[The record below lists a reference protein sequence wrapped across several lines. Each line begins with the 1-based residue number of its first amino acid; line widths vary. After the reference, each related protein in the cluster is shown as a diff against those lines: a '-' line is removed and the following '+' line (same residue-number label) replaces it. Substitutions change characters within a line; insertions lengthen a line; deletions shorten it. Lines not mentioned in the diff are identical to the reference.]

1 MASPGIVTYSG
12 TYTNDGLGLIPS
24 SGLFITPKTGLY
36 AFHFHA
42 VTNDGTGT
50 YVKLMHN
57 ETQVAATY
65 RLSPKVRIYID
76 YHQLL

>member
-1 MASPGIVTYSG
+1 MSSSGIVTYSG

-36 AFHFHA
+36 VFHFRA
-42 VTNDGTGT
+42 VTNDATGT

-57 ETQVAATY
+57 EKQVAATY
-65 RLSPKVRIYID
+65 QISSKVRS
-76 YHQLL
+76 